1 MSMPGMPGAP
11 AEIGPVRG
19 DDAGGQ
25 AALRLWPEPMDLYLP
40 IAEMSVNA
48 VVIILLGGGVG
59 FLSGMFGVGGGFLT
73 TPLLIFYGIPP
84 AVAVAS
90 SATQITGSSVSG
102 ALAYWQRGQIDLKM
116 GGVLVAGGVIG
127 AGLGQII
134 FRQLQKIGQ
143 IDVSINIIYV
153 LFLGVIGGLMLKEAL
168 SELRASKAGAAPAA
182 RGRRHMPWIAALPG
196 KMRFYKSGLYISP
209 LAPLGL
215 GVIVGI
221 LTVIMGIGGGFVMV
235 PAMIYVLGMSAS
247 AVVGTSLF
255 QIIFVTAAATLLHA
269 TSSKSVDIVLALL
282 LLAGGV
288 AGAQF
293 GVAAAQKLRP
303 EKLRLAL
310 ALMVLLVAVRLLFG
324 LTVQP
329 AELYTLYGPA

>member
-1 MSMPGMPGAP
+1 
-11 AEIGPVRG
+11 
-19 DDAGGQ
+19 
-25 AALRLWPEPMDLYLP
+25 MDLYLP

-48 VVIILLGGGVG
+48 VVIILLGAGVG

-102 ALAYWQRGQIDLKM
+102 ALAYWRRGQIDLKM
-116 GGVLVAGGVIG
+116 GGVMVAGGIVG
-127 AGLGQII
+127 AGIGQII

-143 IDVSINIIYV
+143 IDASINIIYV
-153 LFLGVIGGLMLKEAL
+153 VFLGVIGGLMLKESLLAL
-168 SELRASKAGAAPAA
+168 WAQRNGAKPPA
-182 RGRRHMPWIAALPG
+182 RLRRHVPWIAALPG
-196 KMRFYKSGLYISP
+196 RTRFYKSGLYISP
-209 LAPLGL
+209 LAPFGL
-215 GVIVGI
+215 GAMVGV
-221 LTVIMGIGGGFVMV
+221 LTVIMGVGGGFVMV
-235 PAMIYVLGMSAS
+235 PAMIYLLGMSAS

-255 QIIFVTAAATLLHA
+255 QIIFVTAATTMLHA

-282 LLAGGV
+282 LLLGGV

-293 GVAAAQKLRP
+293 GVQAAQKLKP

-310 ALMVLLVAVRLLFG
+310 ALIVLAVAVRLLVG
-324 LTVQP
+324 LTWRP
-329 AELYTLYGPA
+329 ADLFTLYGPQ